1 MTGVQACAIPVYLN
15 AVNSTS
21 FTGSAQYTHQFTQ
34 RFMVTTTAS
43 YLKGRGEF
51 GDRYRLG
58 ATGYYRIDRK
68 WTLQAGVDYAK
79 YPGAFS
85 SGGGV
90 SFSIG
95 LVFQPD
101 YRRRAEA
108 RYESRDNQAELS
120 YRQSGPN
127 PIGRAACRE
136 KECQYGKN

>member
-1 MTGVQACAIPVYLN
+1 
-15 AVNSTS
+15 
-21 FTGSAQYTHQFTQ
+21 
-34 RFMVTTTAS
+34 MVTPTAS

-108 RYESRDNQAELS
+108 RYQSRDNQAELS
-120 YRQSGPN
+120 YRQSGLN
-127 PIGRAACRE
+127 QLNSVGFGGVVTRQDGSARE
-136 KECQYGKN
+136 LGYERDSGKRFDASVGHATYGPT

>member
-1 MTGVQACAIPVYLN
+1 
-15 AVNSTS
+15 
-21 FTGSAQYTHQFTQ
+21 
-34 RFMVTTTAS
+34 MVTPTAS

-108 RYESRDNQAELS
+108 RYEIRAHQAELAYS
-120 YRQSGPN
+120 PSGLN
-127 PIGRAACRE
+127 TLKSDGLHR
-136 KECQYGKN
+136 KTVVLGKRW